1 MTPPRT
7 LAGRGIVHGRASG
20 PALVSAEAVSFLG
33 DIDINTGI
41 VVGRLPSVQ
50 GQCVRGTVFFMP
62 DSMGSAGAWRFLYQL
77 YVHENHPAAIVSV
90 HLPDPSLVQGAI
102 LANIPVLCGIG
113 PQCLQSIEN
122 GTSVT
127 VDGHAGTVEIHAR
140 SAREMI

>member
-1 MTPPRT
+1 MTPPQVI
-7 LAGRGIVHGRASG
+7 AGRGIVHGRASG

-41 VVGRLPSVQ
+41 IVGRLPSVQ

-90 HLPDPSLVQGAI
+90 NLPDPSLVQGAI
-102 LANIPVLCGIG
+102 LANIPVLCGIE
-113 PQCLQSIEN
+113 PEVLQAIEN
-122 GTSVT
+122 GSNIV
-127 VDGHAGTVEIHAR
+127 VDGDTGTVEIHA
-140 SAREMI
+140 